1 MTPRVEDGMVRLR
14 DVARNEGATGVKDL
28 ENLEKQ
34 VKPSSVPDGTDDSER
49 GGRERRRLVSISC
62 LTLA

>member
-1 MTPRVEDGMVRLR
+1 MTPRVKDGMVRLR

-34 VKPSSVPDGTDDSER
+34 VKPSSVPGGTDDSER
-49 GGRERRRLVSISC
+49 GGTIGGGEKEED
-62 LTLA
+62 